1 MVGWVQDHLEAIYGI
16 RSRYRAT
23 EFLLTSEAAGQLG
36 GNGRSREELLVHEET
51 GELWLGLNFAPNL
64 QQAVQSNE
72 VPGSAWLDS
81 NLDTYCQIAEGVSH
95 FLYVTFVA
103 AEGRQVS
110 LLELEA
116 QAEIDKFVTCV
127 LHRWKRDGRW
137 AEEIH
142 RRLFDDVS
150 FHPALSGEEMWRY
163 QEANRLSRSYCAR
176 LLPQVASKRMDRF
189 LAELRFSYR
198 LGADAKLRHLAKTS

>member
-1 MVGWVQDHLEAIYGI
+1 MVGLVQDHLEAIYGI
-16 RSRYRAT
+16 RSRYRAS
-23 EFLLTSEAAGQLG
+23 EFLLTGDAARLLG
-36 GNGRSREELLVHEET
+36 GNGRSREELLLHEEN
-51 GELWLGLNFAPNL
+51 GELWLGLSFGAKVRE
-64 QQAVQSNE
+64 AVQSNQI
-72 VPGSAWLDS
+72 PGSAWLDS

-116 QAEIDKFVTCV
+116 QAEVDKFVTCV
-127 LHRWKRDGRW
+127 LHGWNRAKRW

-150 FHPALSGEEMWRY
+150 FHPSLSGEEKWRY

-176 LLPQVASKRMDRF
+176 LLPQVASRRMDRF

-198 LGADAKLRHLAKTS
+198 LGAEAKLRHLAKTP